1 MKSIVFFNNK
11 GGVGKTTLTFNIAHI
26 LAERGIRVAVLDF
39 DPQCNISAIFL
50 DEPRLFEI
58 WENGRGDSTVTGCL
72 EPVRRG
78 KGDVLPPRLQRVS
91 DGLWLL
97 PGHLALSRFE
107 QTLAEEF
114 AKTLASDNERA
125 LDVTTSLD
133 LLSNLAAEQVGADL
147 MIMDLGPSL
156 GALNRAALLACD
168 HLVLPVAPDLF
179 SLQGLRNV
187 GPTLRE
193 WRQDWTLVGERGL
206 SGKPQQSW
214 PPHDFL
220 PLAYLVQQHPA
231 RADRPVAGYARW
243 AQAIP
248 AEYRQSVLG
257 ETTDQLQADAGPES
271 FEQDPH
277 CLALIPH
284 YASLV
289 PIAQQ
294 ARKPI
299 FALKQAD
306 GIGGGQIKSVAR
318 CRNNF
323 RQIGE
328 TLLQRIGVDLR

>member
-11 GGVGKTTLTFNIAHI
+11 GGVGKTTLTFNIAHL
-26 LAERGIRVAVLDF
+26 LAGRGVRVVVLDF

-50 DEPRLFEI
+50 DELRLFEI
-58 WENGRGDSTVTGCL
+58 WEDARSNGTVTGCL

-78 KGDVLPPRLQRVS
+78 KGDVLPPRLERIA

-114 AKTLASDNERA
+114 AKTLATDNDRA

-133 LLSNLAAEQVGADL
+133 LLSNLAAEQVAADI

-168 HLVLPVAPDLF
+168 HVVLPVAPDLF

-193 WRQDWTLVGERGL
+193 SRRDWGTVRERGL
-206 SGKPQQSW
+206 AGKPQEAL

-220 PLAYLVQQHPA
+220 PLGYMVQQHLA

-243 AQAIP
+243 AQNIP
-248 AEYRQSVLG
+248 AEYRRYVLDEAPG
-257 ETTDQLQADAGPES
+257 QTAVS
-271 FEQDPH
+271 FEQDEH
-277 CLALIPH
+277 CLALILH

-299 FALKQAD
+299 FDLKQAD
-306 GIGGGQIKSVAR
+306 GIGGGQIQAVAR
-318 CRNNF
+318 CRDNF
-323 RQIGE
+323 NHIGI
-328 TLLQRIGVDLR
+328 TLLERLGIDVP